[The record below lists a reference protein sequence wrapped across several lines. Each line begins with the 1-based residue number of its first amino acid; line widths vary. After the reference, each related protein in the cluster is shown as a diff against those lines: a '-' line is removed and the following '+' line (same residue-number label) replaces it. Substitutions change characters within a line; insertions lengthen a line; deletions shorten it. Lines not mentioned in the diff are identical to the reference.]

1 MITNEFFKD
10 YYQKYNN
17 LLVND
22 ELEKNLLDFQNLSK
36 KIKND
41 NAKLIFCGN
50 GASASISAH
59 GAVDFSKQA
68 KIRSVTFNEANLITC
83 LANDYGYE
91 NWFSEALKIYAGKDD
106 AVVLTSVSGES
117 LNLVM
122 GAEMAREMGLKVVTF
137 TGREK
142 TNSLSK
148 LSDINFWVNSHAY
161 NIVECIHM
169 IWLTS
174 VIDSIIGSDTYE
186 VS

>member
-68 KIRSVTFNEANLITC
+68 KMIKIVT
-83 LANDYGYE
+83 DD
-91 NWFSEALKIYAGKDD
+91 SE
-106 AVVLTSVSGES
+106 T
-117 LNLVM
+117 
-122 GAEMAREMGLKVVTF
+122 
-137 TGREK
+137 
-142 TNSLSK
+142 
-148 LSDINFWVNSHAY
+148 
-161 NIVECIHM
+161 
-169 IWLTS
+169 
-174 VIDSIIGSDTYE
+174 
-186 VS
+186 

>member
-36 KIKND
+36 KIKHD

-83 LANDYGYE
+83 LANDYG
-91 NWFSEALKIYAGKDD
+91 AKIGFQ
-106 AVVLTSVSGES
+106 
-117 LNLVM
+117 
-122 GAEMAREMGLKVVTF
+122 R
-137 TGREK
+137 
-142 TNSLSK
+142 
-148 LSDINFWVNSHAY
+148 H
-161 NIVECIHM
+161 
-169 IWLTS
+169 
-174 VIDSIIGSDTYE
+174 
-186 VS
+186 

>member
-10 YYQKYNN
+10 YYEKYDH
-17 LLVND
+17 LLIND
-22 ELEKNLLDFQNLSK
+22 ELEKNLLDFKNLSK
-36 KIKND
+36 KIKDD

-91 NWFSEALKIYAGKDD
+91 NWVSEALKLYASNND

-117 LNLVM
+117 LNLVK
-122 GAEMAREMGLKVVTF
+122 GAQTAREIGLKVITF
-137 TGREK
+137 TG
-142 TNSLSK
+142 
-148 LSDINFWVNSHAY
+148 
-161 NIVECIHM
+161 
-169 IWLTS
+169 
-174 VIDSIIGSDTYE
+174 
-186 VS
+186 

>member
-1 MITNEFFKD
+1 MILNKFYKD
-10 YYQKYNN
+10 YFKKYNHLLINENLENN
-17 LLVND
+17 LLAFEDIVK
-22 ELEKNLLDFQNLSK
+22 EVKKNNS
-36 KIKND
+36 
-41 NAKLIFCGN
+41 KLIFAGN

-68 KIRSVTFNEANLITC
+68 KIKSLTFNEANLITC
-83 LANDYGYE
+83 LSNDYGYE
-91 NWFSEALKIYAGKDD
+91 NWVSEALKIYAGKDD

-117 LNLVM
+117 PNLVM